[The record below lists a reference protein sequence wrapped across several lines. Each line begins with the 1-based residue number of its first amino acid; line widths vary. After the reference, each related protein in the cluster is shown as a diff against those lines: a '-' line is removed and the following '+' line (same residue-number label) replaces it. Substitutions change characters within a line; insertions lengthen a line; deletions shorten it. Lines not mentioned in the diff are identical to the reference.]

1 MNLGINFMSS
11 GQDPTGEEKETPC
24 FKTDNYAER
33 SRIMK
38 ERLTN
43 EEWQSLNATGRSL
56 AQKMQESSMEFSL
69 EKKQGW
75 SPASTSMT
83 SSNRPQMKESS
94 EVTCSPDVV
103 GEV

>member
-1 MNLGINFMSS
+1 MSEHDVSVDPLMKPTMNLGINFMSS

-43 EEWQSLNATGRSL
+43 EE
-56 AQKMQESSMEFSL
+56 
-69 EKKQGW
+69 
-75 SPASTSMT
+75 
-83 SSNRPQMKESS
+83 
-94 EVTCSPDVV
+94 
-103 GEV
+103 